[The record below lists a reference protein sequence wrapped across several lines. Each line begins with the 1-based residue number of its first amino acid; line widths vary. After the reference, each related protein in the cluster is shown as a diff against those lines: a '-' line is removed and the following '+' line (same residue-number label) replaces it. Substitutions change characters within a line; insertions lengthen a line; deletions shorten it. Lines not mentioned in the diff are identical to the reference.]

1 MVKIRKKRYSKK
13 SSINKTGEHKTKCQ
27 KQILNNISAYENI
40 FEELDKGRSLSNAE
54 NIEKEL
60 LEKVDNK
67 QNTPTDLDEKLNQIK
82 STNATDNDN
91 KNKKICFKRNTII
104 KLRRK
109 NLLMK
114 RLQNLQKNKYKKAYK
129 YLQTK
134 NKKNKII
141 IKNEDDSISSTTKET
156 PSPIM
161 KNVIK
166 NDIKS
171 NLEDKKIDE
180 KKSLIKNGSSSLN
193 ENKKGDKKYIS
204 KTEKAE
210 DKKINILNEENI
222 NINNNEDNMSL
233 SLSENNNNN
242 NEQAHPQNGGNNNII
257 NNNEDNMSLSLS
269 ENNNNNEQFHPQNLG
284 NNINNNEDNIS
295 ISSSNSNPNVL
306 IYSEN
311 QDNSEEN
318 GTQNNN
324 QNLTENNVVNL
335 DNEENNSL
343 NDDMENNNI
352 NIDGM
357 DDYVTFLNNLPDE
370 EINNDGDNGDVLQN
384 PDFGNLNSNK

>member
-13 SSINKTGEHKTKCQ
+13 SSINKSGEHKAKCQ

-67 QNTPTDLDEKLNQIK
+67 QNTPTDLDEKLNQNK
-82 STNATDNDN
+82 STNATDNDK
-91 KNKKICFKRNTII
+91 KNKKICFNRNTLI

-180 KKSLIKNGSSSLN
+180 KKILIKNGSSSLN

-222 NINNNEDNMSL
+222 Y
-233 SLSENNNNN
+233 
-242 NEQAHPQNGGNNNII
+242 I

-269 ENNNNNEQFHPQNLG
+269 ENNNNNEHFHPQNLG

-306 IYSEN
+306 IYSDQE
-311 QDNSEEN
+311 NSEEN

-335 DNEENNSL
+335 ANEENNSL

-357 DDYVTFLNNLPDE
+357 DDYVHFLNNLPDE